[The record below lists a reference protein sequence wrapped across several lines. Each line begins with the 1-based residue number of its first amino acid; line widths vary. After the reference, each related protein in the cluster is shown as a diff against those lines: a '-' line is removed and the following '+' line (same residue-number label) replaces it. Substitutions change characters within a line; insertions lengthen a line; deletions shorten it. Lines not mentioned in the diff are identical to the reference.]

1 LTPAAH
7 TADHRPRR
15 AFLLP
20 AVALCA
26 LSLFLASKVWFISQ
40 HANPTPY
47 WDQWDAEAANLY
59 KPWLEGKLSP
69 EMLTSPHNEHRM
81 LTTRIFLLAL
91 LEWNNGRWSPV
102 MQMYANALLHLAA
115 IAVFLSFACWALPK
129 PLRVPMWIFGGCF
142 LSVPFGWDSTIQG
155 FNTHFYTFLLFS
167 VCLLWSCSSDRLSRG
182 KILGCAFLAVL
193 LVFTMASG
201 ALSIVA
207 ACAVLLARRL
217 LLGDSGIRLLPI
229 VSLLAIAL
237 LAIAYTP
244 HIPNHGHLKAQSAW
258 HFFDSLLMIWGWPI
272 TTENSP
278 LLGRAMA
285 AVLLQLPLVLA
296 LAACFTGT
304 IHDKRQRNYLL
315 AMTVWLG
322 LQTSALSYGRNIDVL
337 SSRYLD
343 TISLGLAAGF
353 ASWLILWA
361 NCGKAGRQRIA
372 AAACLWVAALCIGV
386 AGLINPTMAKIREKI
401 AISRLQEANVRNYLQ
416 SRDPKWLR
424 AAKFHEI
431 PYPSAERLQQLL
443 DDPSIQSFLPT
454 DLLKQQAL

>member
-431 PYPSAERLQQLL
+431 PYPRAERLQQLL